1 MRCSIVLGTFI
12 NAIKVI
18 PAAPSYVSHTLTQAP
33 PITLTYLVQWFGI
46 GAQLQE
52 HVVEMAVVLNCGCVM
67 KRRASVIIRNCHG
80 LRKAGRQVPNDV

>member
-12 NAIKVI
+12 KAIKEI
-18 PAAPSYVSHTLTQAP
+18 RAALSYVSLTQAP
-33 PITLTYLVQWFGI
+33 LIILTYLVQWFGI

-80 LRKAGRQVPNDV
+80 LRKARRQVPNDV